1 MPDWVVSKTVAR
13 LSLVV
18 RLKQQQGIAMKP
30 LTIAV
35 GVSLFMLSFAGAVEA
50 AFLQWGRALVPT
62 TSEPRCMQIA
72 ADVARRSGLQNI
84 HAGSV
89 EVTGNTIDAFVVL
102 TCVGRGAGNQSF
114 GIVMVVADA
123 NDVAISTRERIKS
136 IFQTSGP

>member
-1 MPDWVVSKTVAR
+1 
-13 LSLVV
+13 
-18 RLKQQQGIAMKP
+18 MKP
-30 LTIAV
+30 LSIAV
-35 GVSLFMLSFAGAVEA
+35 GVSLFMFSFAGAAEA

-84 HAGSV
+84 RAGSA
-89 EVTGNTIDAFVVL
+89 EVTGNTINAFVVL
-102 TCVGRGAGNQSF
+102 TCVARGAGNESF

-123 NDVAISTRERIKS
+123 NDVAISTRDRIKS